1 MSHQLWPH
9 RAVQARAKGDRHVQ
23 WRFVVSGPG
32 NEKLRLKTK
41 TFVTHRC
48 QISGGFFVPAVGRG
62 GKNKPDKSMRTILE
76 SIKLPAE
83 ERLAILAHIYL
94 ELRLSP
100 QEAMRAAKAD
110 LQDLDGVP
118 LVAEAA

>member
-1 MSHQLWPH
+1 
-9 RAVQARAKGDRHVQ
+9 
-23 WRFVVSGPG
+23 
-32 NEKLRLKTK
+32 
-41 TFVTHRC
+41 
-48 QISGGFFVPAVGRG
+48 
-62 GKNKPDKSMRTILE
+62 MRTILE

>member
-1 MSHQLWPH
+1 M
-9 RAVQARAKGDRHVQ
+9 
-23 WRFVVSGPG
+23 
-32 NEKLRLKTK
+32 
-41 TFVTHRC
+41 
-48 QISGGFFVPAVGRG
+48 PAVGRG